1 MPLGNPIRKQN
12 ESRMVSV
19 LATEG
24 QTVFTVQG
32 GYIIN
37 HISVFRNGVRLS
49 PAEDFTAGD
58 GSTVTLNNAANI
70 DDRIDFHIFD
80 RFTVQNAIIGA
91 ASTQTINGDLVLN
104 GKLFGQLDVPSIN
117 LTGIITATEL
127 DLNGKGDVS
136 SDLTIG
142 RHLSVAGVTTHSND
156 VVFAGASASI
166 TFDKSNDDLEFQDNA
181 KAIFGTNGDLSIYHD
196 GTSCNIR
203 STSTKL
209 EIRSP
214 ELILQNSAAEKYF
227 RGLSDGAA
235 EIYFDNSL
243 KLATT
248 SGGVN
253 VTGVLTA
260 TSFVGNVTGASS
272 QITVADESSDTTCFP
287 TFVTAATGNLP
298 PKTGTNLTFNS
309 STGALTA
316 TSFVGSL
323 TGTASGNAVLTG
335 STNNQLVTVTGA
347 NAITGETNLTWD
359 GTILVADKGSSN
371 GSVIQA
377 RNDDDTAY
385 SSLAEGHLNSVLSL
399 QSTTPGGQNDQS
411 VGIQFS
417 LGLSG
422 QTGVINEIGAVR
434 TGSGQGDFVF
444 RTRNSSTGRVER
456 LRIKHDGK
464 VGIGTDNPINALEV
478 YGSSADIVVYDTD
491 AYSANSTGGVV
502 AFQGNDSAG
511 NRKSFADIRSSTSG
525 SNVGELKIRTRQ
537 SGGTLTEAIKIDA
550 NGHTRFG
557 PSGDG
562 SDPSWSDASYGN
574 TEVAIDGGGG
584 YGVLHFR
591 GDGAGSVAT
600 RFSMGVGDDK
610 FYMAYDDVD
619 GQHRM
624 VVNGDGVVSIPVGI
638 ELGSGTDGTP
648 AGNILDDYEEG
659 VFTPTISQ
667 GATISSYAIQVGH
680 YTKIGNQVL
689 AYIYLLATASSS
701 TGSSLIVG
709 GLPFANNSTSYNEG
723 GGYITYMNGT
733 FGTGGVELH
742 AMPWVPTSQSY
753 VIFHT
758 PEDGNN
764 VLGNQTNFANK
775 YLIFQ
780 IRYHV

>member
-1 MPLGNPIRKQN
+1 
-12 ESRMVSV
+12 
-19 LATEG
+19 
-24 QTVFTVQG
+24 
-32 GYIIN
+32 
-37 HISVFRNGVRLS
+37 
-49 PAEDFTAGD
+49 
-58 GSTVTLNNAANI
+58 
-70 DDRIDFHIFD
+70 
-80 RFTVQNAIIGA
+80 
-91 ASTQTINGDLVLN
+91 
-104 GKLFGQLDVPSIN
+104 N
-117 LTGIITATEL
+117 LTGIVTATEL
-127 DLNGKGDVS
+127 DLNGKGDIS

-142 RHLSVAGVTTHSND
+142 RHLSVAGVTTYSDD

-434 TGSGQGDFVF
+434 TG
-444 RTRNSSTGRVER
+444 
-456 LRIKHDGK
+456 
-464 VGIGTDNPINALEV
+464 
-478 YGSSADIVVYDTD
+478 
-491 AYSANSTGGVV
+491 
-502 AFQGNDSAG
+502 
-511 NRKSFADIRSSTSG
+511 
-525 SNVGELKIRTRQ
+525 
-537 SGGTLTEAIKIDA
+537 
-550 NGHTRFG
+550 
-557 PSGDG
+557 
-562 SDPSWSDASYGN
+562 
-574 TEVAIDGGGG
+574 
-584 YGVLHFR
+584 
-591 GDGAGSVAT
+591 
-600 RFSMGVGDDK
+600 
-610 FYMAYDDVD
+610 
-619 GQHRM
+619 
-624 VVNGDGVVSIPVGI
+624 
-638 ELGSGTDGTP
+638 
-648 AGNILDDYEEG
+648 
-659 VFTPTISQ
+659 
-667 GATISSYAIQVGH
+667 
-680 YTKIGNQVL
+680 
-689 AYIYLLATASSS
+689 
-701 TGSSLIVG
+701 
-709 GLPFANNSTSYNEG
+709 
-723 GGYITYMNGT
+723 
-733 FGTGGVELH
+733 
-742 AMPWVPTSQSY
+742 
-753 VIFHT
+753 
-758 PEDGNN
+758 
-764 VLGNQTNFANK
+764 
-775 YLIFQ
+775 
-780 IRYHV
+780 